1 MEQLQHVESPFK
13 PLPSLGPFL
22 RSYQRW
28 LFAWFMILLLEN
40 CVVPLILYYR
50 LWYGTRAKPWL
61 SLSFTVLFQCF
72 NVSMLMSALVCTLI
86 TCIWGFVLYVVYTV
100 ALWKLIYKWSANRPF
115 TSSHLI
121 STTQSIDYNL
131 SDTFREGNSNYIS
144 RPPLTASAP
153 SRQYLDASRWMFLA
167 MLTVTLA
174 ELVIGTIPRYPYIK
188 LLAMVN
194 PSMLCVISLVI
205 FTLDVASLLHVR
217 APFRISSIA
226 KGELVRPGIYTLLE
240 DVVSVD
246 LHGGYA
252 FRARL
257 NERWEESPLF
267 RRLLYQLSI
276 LWSLPGLLVSAACT
290 IAIFMTVDDVGF
302 AFGWGLPYVWAIL
315 WTAVTVVI
323 VNRGLGKEKQEWEA
337 KN

>member
-1 MEQLQHVESPFK
+1 
-13 PLPSLGPFL
+13 
-22 RSYQRW
+22 
-28 LFAWFMILLLEN
+28 
-40 CVVPLILYYR
+40 
-50 LWYGTRAKPWL
+50 
-61 SLSFTVLFQCF
+61 
-72 NVSMLMSALVCTLI
+72 
-86 TCIWGFVLYVVYTV
+86 
-100 ALWKLIYKWSANRPF
+100 
-115 TSSHLI
+115 
-121 STTQSIDYNL
+121 
-131 SDTFREGNSNYIS
+131 
-144 RPPLTASAP
+144 
-153 SRQYLDASRWMFLA
+153 MFLA